1 MNARAPKSP
10 EVLGLIILS
19 AITVCAQNKA
29 VTGTSPNPTGITI
42 NDTNVSPES
51 VTSSQDGTVF
61 FGSTTKGTIYRALPG
76 APQAEAWIDGSKVG
90 LNNVLGVLVDEKSN
104 TLWAC
109 DNPRRAGGGAPAVG
123 QTALRSFNLKT
134 GEAIGKFPFP
144 GGGLANDIA
153 VAADGSAYTSDTT
166 GGRVLKLKPGATALE
181 VWAADPQLRGVD
193 GLSFLADGSL
203 YVNNFNTGTLI
214 RIPVNA
220 DGSAGAI
227 TPITTSLKFTR
238 PDGMRTSGTNTLLQI
253 EGQGRLT
260 EITIEGDTG
269 NVRVIKAGLPTASGV
284 TQLGKTAVVLVER
297 KRGIVVPMFDPAA
310 EPSPLKIN

>member
-1 MNARAPKSP
+1 MNMWIQKISNALTLLA
-10 EVLGLIILS
+10 LS
-19 AITVCAQNKA
+19 AIPVCAQNNPPKA
-29 VTGTSPNPTGITI
+29 GGADSSPSRTEITI

-51 VTSSQDGTVF
+51 VTSSRDGTVF
-61 FGSTTKGTIYRALPG
+61 FGSTTKATIYRALPG
-76 APQAEAWIDGSKVG
+76 AAQAEAWIDGSKNG
-90 LNNVLGVLVDEKSN
+90 LGSVLGVLADEKSN
-104 TLWAC
+104 TLWVC
-109 DNPRRAGGGAPAVG
+109 DNPRRGGGTNPPIG
-123 QTALRSFNLKT
+123 QTGLRSFNLKT

-153 VAADGSAYTSDTT
+153 VASDGSAYASETT
-166 GGRVLKLKPGATALE
+166 GGRVFKLKPGAATVE

-203 YVNNFNTGTLI
+203 YVNNFNTGTLL

-220 DGSAGAI
+220 DGGAGTI
-227 TPITTSLKFTR
+227 TPITTTLKFTR

-269 NVRVIKAGLPTASGV
+269 NVRVIKAGLPSASGV
-284 TQLGKTAVVLVER
+284 TQLGTTAVVMVER
-297 KRGIVVPMFDPAA
+297 KRGILVPMFD
-310 EPSPLKIN
+310 SN